1 MSARWVVVLVIGSN
15 LLTLGIVFGVRWHD
29 DTYRFNVAKWHAAK
43 PGFCKDSHRQDMVG
57 DLAKGSY
64 LRVGMPRAEVI
75 WLLGLPD
82 YTNTEKPTTV
92 SGWDTG
98 VVDASSCAEFLVDFG
113 PKGQRVVDWASSTT
127 NDPAPWTR

>member
-1 MSARWVVVLVIGSN
+1 MRARWVALLVIGSN
-15 LLTLGIVFGVRWHD
+15 LVTLGIVLGVRWHD

-43 PGFCKDSHRQDMVG
+43 PGFCNDGFRQDMVG
-57 DLAKGSY
+57 DLVSGGY

-75 WLLGLPD
+75 WLLGPPD

-98 VVDASSCAEFLVDFG
+98 GFGASTCTEFLVDFG
-113 PKGQRVVDWASSTT
+113 PNGQRVVDWVSSTAL
-127 NDPAPWTR
+127 D